1 MMQDSFTHEVW
12 ADLAPRRRVRISGPV
27 YGDDSVPLL
36 RIGFEDGDA
45 ELMPASE
52 MRLFHPLYQ
61 RSANPVNVSQ
71 QGNRVKECV
80 TNG

>member
-27 YGDDSVPLL
+27 YGDDSVPLV
-36 RIGFEDGDA
+36 RVEFEDGDA

-52 MRLFHPLYQ
+52 MRLFHPLHQ
-61 RSANPVNVSQ
+61 AAVNSGNVLRASSRRRPIRS
-71 QGNRVKECV
+71 GR
-80 TNG
+80 